1 VARVQGTVLAEPGT
15 VVFADAT
22 LTVGKKKHVERREGP
37 GRFTLRLGSGRTIEV
52 RGVVTAER
60 SGKVELRGTY
70 GELVSHPIAR
80 LFDAHAPGDHVRAE
94 IRGFGLFAGDV
105 VTVTGEVLEE
115 RVVDDGDAGEGGG
128 LRHAPRREPAVIGAE
143 RIVLG
148 RESDEAAIARSEPQ
162 RPEVEERPRP
172 APDLVRRPLETS
184 ARNLLALGLV
194 LLVPGLVLSW
204 VAPIVP
210 ERAWLTP
217 MVGLGLAFAL
227 IGLHRLTRGR
237 WHASYVTVV
246 GGKRVTPAEPIL
258 GHGVDVWLVIVGYA
272 SWAWLC
278 AIEPS
283 PSAVT
288 VCLAAC
294 AVLPA
299 IHVGLVAYQ
308 EAAFRRFASLVLA
321 LPQKGPALDARMVL
335 VEGRVSSSGTVVR
348 RRVEFVPKSETT
360 YSTDKNGHTHE
371 STSTV
376 LRDREHTSA
385 ETIVLESTGTPTI
398 EVQVRGALVAL
409 AHRAWVPHPSL
420 AVYEETLSHGETVC
434 VAARLEPTQGKLCAA
449 ARGDESLFVF
459 GGSRAELVRALW
471 LARLRLVLGGVLVL
485 TPIVLGLYAFPFAAR
500 FHATGTV
507 TSSSGAVPVGES
519 CSVRVLAYHYGEEPR
534 CSLRLA
540 CGGVDLY
547 GGFGMGQMDC
557 SFEPDA
563 LEPTVS
569 GSDSTAFDGDPA
581 VSVSLRD
588 RTLSFSDESGA
599 SVLVR
604 LEPARPSLWW

>member
-1 VARVQGTVLAEPGT
+1 MARVQGTVLADPGT
-15 VVFADAT
+15 LVFADAT

-37 GRFTLRLGSGRTIEV
+37 GRFTLRLESGRTIEV

-60 SGKVELRGTY
+60 AGKVELRGTY

-115 RVVDDGDAGEGGG
+115 RVVDEGEAGEGGG

-148 RESDEAAIARSEPQ
+148 HGTDERA
-162 RPEVEERPRP
+162 P
-172 APDLVRRPLETS
+172 APSSPSAAEPVLPPAELARRPLETS
-184 ARNLLALGLV
+184 ARVYLALGLAMF
-194 LLVPGLVLSW
+194 VPGLVLSW
-204 VAPIVP
+204 VVPIVP
-210 ERAWLTP
+210 ARAWLTP
-217 MVGLGLAFAL
+217 LVGIGLALAL
-227 IGLHRLTRGR
+227 VGLHRLERGR
-237 WHASYVTVV
+237 WHASYVTIV
-246 GGKRVTPAEPIL
+246 GGKRLTPVEPIV
-258 GHGVDVWLVIVGYA
+258 GYGIDAGLVSLGYA

-288 VCLAAC
+288 VCLAATS
-294 AVLPA
+294 VLAA
-299 IHVGLVAYQ
+299 IHLGLVAHQ
-308 EAAFRRFASLVLA
+308 EAPFRRFASLVLA
-321 LPQKGPALDARMVL
+321 LPRQSDALEARMVL
-335 VEGRVSSSGTVVR
+335 AEGRVASSGTVVR
-348 RRVEFVPKSETT
+348 RRVEFVPKRETT
-360 YSTDKNGHTHE
+360 YSTDKSGNTRE

-385 ETIVLESTGTPTI
+385 ETIQVEGAGATPI
-398 EVQVRGALVAL
+398 EIRARGALVAL
-409 AHRAWVPHPSL
+409 AHRTWRPHASL

-434 VAARLEPTQGKLCAA
+434 VAARLERTEGVLVAA

-459 GGSRAELVRALW
+459 GGSRAELVKGLW
-471 LARLRLVLGGVLVL
+471 LARGRLVLGASLVL
-485 TPIVLGLYAFPFAAR
+485 APIVLGLYAFPFAAR
-500 FHATGTV
+500 FHTTGTV
-507 TSSSGAVPVGES
+507 SSSSGAVPVGES

-547 GGFGMGQMDC
+547 GGFGMGQMAC
-557 SFEPDA
+557 SFEPSP

-581 VSVSLRD
+581 VSVSLRE

-604 LEPARPSLWW
+604 LEPAWPSLWW